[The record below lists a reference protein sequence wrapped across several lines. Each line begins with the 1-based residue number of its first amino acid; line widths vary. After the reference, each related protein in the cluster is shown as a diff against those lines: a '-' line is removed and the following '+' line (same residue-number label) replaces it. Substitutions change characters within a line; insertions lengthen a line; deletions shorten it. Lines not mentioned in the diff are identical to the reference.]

1 MVEQKQDT
9 TDAYAIKL
17 DAPTF
22 LENNKDEVELE
33 TIEFTYDKL
42 ERKQYFSE
50 VILYSDKYTI
60 HYVSIHTSYSIGSSL
75 L

>member
-17 DAPTF
+17 APAF
-22 LENNKDEVELE
+22 LENNKDEVEFE

-42 ERKQYFSE
+42 ERKQ
-50 VILYSDKYTI
+50 
-60 HYVSIHTSYSIGSSL
+60 
-75 L
+75 